1 MTSSQTPS
9 SSFPAVP
16 PARRRPSQDWLATL
30 LASMQ
35 GGMHKRALLF
45 SGNREDAQ
53 DAVQQACERAWR
65 RRTHRVPPR
74 QARAWLLRILH
85 NVLVSAWRARRRHC
99 RHALLADLD
108 TFGAPVE
115 EERPPWQRL
124 ALADVELA
132 RRSLPPSLRLVHQVC
147 DLEGVGYEEAARR
160 LGIPRA
166 TVGTRLFRARRRL
179 RGLLAARVE

>member
-9 SSFPAVP
+9 SSFPVAP
-16 PARRRPSQDWLATL
+16 PARAPASEDWLATL

-45 SGNREDAQ
+45 SDNREDAR

-65 RRTHRVPPR
+65 RRTQRVPIA

-99 RHALLADLD
+99 RHPLLGDLD
-108 TFGAPVE
+108 SFVAPVE
-115 EERPPWQRL
+115 EERPVWQLLDR
-124 ALADVELA
+124 ADIDLA
-132 RRSLPPSLRLVHQVC
+132 RRSLPPSLRLVHQLC
-147 DLEGVGYEEAARR
+147 DLEGVGYAEAARR

-179 RGLLAARVE
+179 RELLAARLE